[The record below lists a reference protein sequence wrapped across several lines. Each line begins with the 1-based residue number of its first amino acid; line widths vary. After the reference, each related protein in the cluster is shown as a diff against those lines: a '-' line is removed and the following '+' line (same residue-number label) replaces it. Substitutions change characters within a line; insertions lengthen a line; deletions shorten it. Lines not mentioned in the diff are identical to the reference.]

1 MIASPVVIPPVV
13 IPSASA
19 PEPQALVE
27 PPAVPLTAAPAVSQ
41 GRLRLT
47 ALGDRC
53 WVEVQHDQGRIARV
67 LQAGEVI
74 DLPEQG
80 LHKVFVGNVRAM
92 NATLNGQPLNLRS
105 TGGVTARY
113 DAP

>member
-1 MIASPVVIPPVV
+1 MASR
-13 IPSASA
+13 S
-19 PEPQALVE
+19 
-27 PPAVPLTAAPAVSQ
+27 
-41 GRLRLT
+41 RLRLT

-67 LQAGEVI
+67 LQPGEVI

-92 NATLNGQPLNLRS
+92 TATLNGQPLNLRS